1 MKKTQLAEV
10 IVGLVFVAGVSL
22 LGLYTIVIT
31 KVTLGATKSYKVYFS
46 EVYGLK
52 EGDPVRVE
60 GFEVGEVQS
69 LRPLPEG
76 GILAVLRVSEDV
88 QIYRAGSEVRVT
100 PFSPLGGRVVEIE
113 RGKAASKDTYSW
125 FGKAEGDG
133 LKDEETADTIQG
145 IAEGELLQTLNQ
157 LVEQNRDSVRR
168 IVQNLETVSNQLT
181 KTDNILG
188 YLINSTEGQERI
200 SGVVDGMSSSAGRL
214 ERILG
219 RIEQGEGVV
228 GGLVTPGTAIG
239 QDVEATVRSAR
250 SAFDSAS
257 NILVRADEGRSAV
270 GVLVSDRPALAEAT
284 QGIVSDVKVIT
295 GRVAAGEGTI
305 GKLVH
310 DDRLYEGAA
319 STAENLSV
327 LTKNVNEGHG
337 VIGVLSEKKAGD
349 DVRAI
354 LDHGASIASA
364 VDDPEAGTLGLVI
377 HDDVLR
383 GRVSRIVTEVERLV
397 VEFRDSLEDARE
409 QAPVNAFIGAVFAA
423 F

>member
-1 MKKTQLAEV
+1 MKKAQLAEV

-31 KVTLGATKSYKVYFS
+31 KVTLGATKNYKVYFS

-76 GILAVLRVSEDV
+76 GIMAVLRVSEDV

-125 FGKAEGDG
+125 FGKAAGALAQDQ
-133 LKDEETADTIQG
+133 ADTIQG
-145 IAEGELLQTLNQ
+145 VAEGELLQTLNQ

-168 IVQNLETVSNQLT
+168 IVQNLETVSDQLT

-200 SGVVDGMSSSAGRL
+200 QGVVDGMSSSAGRL

-239 QDVEATVRSAR
+239 RDVEATVASAR

-270 GVLVSDRPALAEAT
+270 GVLVSERPELADAT
-284 QGIVSDVKVIT
+284 QGIVTDVKVIT

-319 STAENLSV
+319 STAENLAT

-337 VIGVLSEKKAGD
+337 VIGVLSEEKAGD

-354 LDHGASIASA
+354 LDHGASIAAA

>member
-31 KVTLGATKSYKVYFS
+31 KVTLGATKNYKVFFS

-60 GFEVGEVQS
+60 GFEVGEVES

-76 GILAVLRVSEDV
+76 GIMAVLRVSEDV

-125 FGKAEGDG
+125 FGKAKGG
-133 LKDEETADTIQG
+133 LDEEKADTIQG

-200 SGVVDGMSSSAGRL
+200 QGVVDGMSSSAGRL

-239 QDVEATVRSAR
+239 ADVEATVRSAR
-250 SAFDSAS
+250 SAFGSAS
-257 NILVRADEGRSAV
+257 NILARADEGRSAV
-270 GVLVSDRPALAEAT
+270 GVLVSDRPELAEAT
-284 QGIVSDVKVIT
+284 QGIVTDVKVIT

-319 STAENLSV
+319 STAENLAT

-337 VIGVLSEKKAGD
+337 VIGVLSEEKAGD